1 MQKFIIFILT
11 VAMLILAV
19 TYGQVLVLQQSLS
32 LGAAAP
38 VNAAAQYSIFQNIWL
53 SMLVGLF
60 ISGLCSLIVMIL
72 YRRKRKTCAK
82 PQDKENQ

>member
-19 TYGQVLVLQQSLS
+19 TYGQVLVLQQSLA

-38 VNAAAQYSIFQNIWL
+38 ANATVQYTIFQNIWL

-72 YRRKRKTCAK
+72 YRHKRKTRSK
-82 PQDKENQ
+82 QQGKEKQ